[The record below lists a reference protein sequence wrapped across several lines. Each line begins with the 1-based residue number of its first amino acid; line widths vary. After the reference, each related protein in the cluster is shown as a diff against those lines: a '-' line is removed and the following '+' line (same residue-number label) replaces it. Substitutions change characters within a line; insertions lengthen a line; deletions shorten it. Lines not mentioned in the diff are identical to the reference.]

1 VPDEVA
7 VAYGR
12 KLQFGRDYI
21 IPTPFDPRLIHVVPP
36 AVAKAGM
43 DTGVARRP
51 IIDMEGYVQSL
62 KARMDPTA
70 AILQG
75 IHARARQAQAR
86 MIFAEGDD
94 LRVLRAA
101 VAWQRGGMGQSLVVG
116 REAEV
121 KETLGIR
128 RSGRCG
134 ARTDRGQQANT
145 RHLETYQNALYAR
158 LQRKGFDRE
167 DAFKLAARDRHV
179 FAALMLMHGHGDGL
193 VTGATRKN
201 APTLSQIGKVFD
213 VTPAMMARS
222 A

>member
-1 VPDEVA
+1 
-7 VAYGR
+7 
-12 KLQFGRDYI
+12 
-21 IPTPFDPRLIHVVPP
+21 
-36 AVAKAGM
+36 
-43 DTGVARRP
+43 
-51 IIDMEGYVQSL
+51 
-62 KARMDPTA
+62 
-70 AILQG
+70 
-75 IHARARQAQAR
+75 

-121 KETLGIR
+121 KEALESAGLGDAVR
-128 RSGRCG
+128 ELTVVNSG
-134 ARTDRGQQANT
+134 NS

-213 VTPAMMARS
+213 VTPADGAVGLTAVLHNGRIIAHIVDHAHKAVVEHLMRGVEHGLQSCHRGAAGRECFLPVGRNFC
-222 A
+222 ALLFGQ